1 MLAMPVRGTKVEGAI
16 GKLSKGHMH
25 MFRTHQG
32 MH

>member
-1 MLAMPVRGTKVEGAI
+1 MPVLGTKVEGTI
-16 GKLSKGHMH
+16 GKLFKGHMH